1 MHTEESREVAAQL
14 LQLAPLFGREV
25 YGGGPRERCGLS
37 LCQLQALGWVQREPG
52 MNMTA
57 LADRLGISRQ
67 QLSRTADL
75 LVERGLIER
84 YPHPSNRREILLR
97 PSPKAGQLRET
108 MIAALS
114 DRLGERLEALSVADL
129 QILEEGCE
137 LLRRVLMP
145 EQSGTPKKECAL
157 QQKPSDCGSR
167 EEWAKREEKER

>member
-97 PSPKAGQLRET
+97 PLAKGGPAAGNNDCRV
-108 MIAALS
+108 IRSAGRAAGGFV
-114 DRLGERLEALSVADL
+114 RGRPADL
-129 QILEEGCE
+129 G
-137 LLRRVLMP
+137 RGV
-145 EQSGTPKKECAL
+145 
-157 QQKPSDCGSR
+157 
-167 EEWAKREEKER
+167 

>member
-37 LCQLQALGWVQREPG
+37 LCQLQALGWLQREPG

-84 YPHPSNRREILLR
+84 YPHPNNRREILLR
-97 PSPKAGQLRET
+97 PSPQAYQLRDALT
-108 MIAALS
+108 AALA
-114 DRLGERLEALSVADL
+114 DRLSERLDALSATDL
-129 QILEEGCE
+129 RRLEEGCS
-137 LLRRVLMP
+137 LMRRVLMP
-145 EQSGTPKKECAL
+145 VQNTGAARTEENLPHGCA
-157 QQKPSDCGSR
+157 D
-167 EEWAKREEKER
+167 EEETE